1 MRRPPHELFL
11 STSKDNSII
20 LRVTMWPRHI
30 AALFLCLRV
39 NDLLPTKEERRTSD
53 ETWALEKSGYSLL
66 LHGKRSEV
74 LADRVTARHI
84 ARNLH
89 AQNAQRIGS
98 RRKEENLPSN
108 HMHIAGTL
116 KSLQFLKGGETHKSI
131 YPIHRS
137 GQRQRKKLLVFHWD
151 GHTDTRWYAT
161 RDAARSRVCV
171 L

>member
-1 MRRPPHELFL
+1 
-11 STSKDNSII
+11 
-20 LRVTMWPRHI
+20 MWPRRI

-39 NDLLPTKEERRTSD
+39 NDLLPTKAERRKSD
-53 ETWALEKSGYSLL
+53 ETWAIEKSGYSLL
-66 LHGKRSEV
+66 LHGKRSKV
-74 LADRVTARHI
+74 LADCVTARYI
-84 ARNLH
+84 ARNIH
-89 AQNAQRIGS
+89 AQNAQRIRS

-108 HMHIAGTL
+108 HMHTAGTL
-116 KSLQFLKGGETHKSI
+116 KFLQFLKGGETHKSI

-137 GQRQRKKLLVFHWD
+137 RQRQRKELLVPHRD